1 MTQPSGRLA
10 ASRRAQRS
18 KTVVGHH
25 SQFVPEH
32 THWPATTTNEKT
44 VVRHSLGL
52 WFRYS
57 GRLPKPVWRSPIAR
71 HTRTAFA
78 AAVQG
83 LPHLRGAGRQ
93 HGARDLVGFE
103 TRGVEGQ
110 PQKSSMRRM
119 TRSGLP
125 PALRIAHRLRVADD
139 QQEYGDSRVLGG
151 FEMARLHSLRGL
163 VTKGPAREESD
174 ASVFSPTLRGGRP
187 EEGWG
192 RLSQPFAPSPL
203 ASRFLGGEGCYVLT
217 DCRRSRS
224 SPSAAAEAGSGSL
237 HHLCRCHKST
247 SRLT

>member
-1 MTQPSGRLA
+1 MVSLFGA
-10 ASRRAQRS
+10 ASETCLEIADRAPYAQCVRCRCARAAALARRRASARRARS
-18 KTVVGHH
+18 CG
-25 SQFVPEH
+25 
-32 THWPATTTNEKT
+32 
-44 VVRHSLGL
+44 VRD
-52 WFRYS
+52 
-57 GRLPKPVWRSPIAR
+57 
-71 HTRTAFA
+71 TR
-78 AAVQG
+78 
-83 LPHLRGAGRQ
+83 
-93 HGARDLVGFE
+93 
-103 TRGVEGQ
+103 VEGQ

-125 PALRIAHRLRVADD
+125 PALRIAHRLRVADG
-139 QQEYGDSRVLGG
+139 QQEYGGSRVLGG

-203 ASRFLGGEGCYVLT
+203 ARRFLGGEGCYVLT

>member
-71 HTRTAFA
+71 HTRSAFA

-83 LPHLRGAGRQ
+83 LPHLRGAGHQ

-119 TRSGLP
+119 TRSGFATSASYCALP
-125 PALRIAHRLRVADD
+125 SIRRG
-139 QQEYGDSRVLGG
+139 QQEHAAH
-151 FEMARLHSLRGL
+151 ARSSASNCRASPRC
-163 VTKGPAREESD
+163 VPSS
-174 ASVFSPTLRGGRP
+174 ASVWRELKATPRFSPPPSGGRP

-192 RLSQPFAPSPL
+192 RWSHRLPHPHWHVRS
-203 ASRFLGGEGCYVLT
+203 LGGKGCYVLIN
-217 DCRRSRS
+217 CRRSRS
-224 SPSAAAEAGSGSL
+224 SPSAVACAPRS
-237 HHLCRCHKST
+237 CRNGC
-247 SRLT
+247 RG

>member
-1 MTQPSGRLA
+1 MKRQSFGIALGYGFVIRGGFRNLSGDRR
-10 ASRRAQRS
+10 SRAIRAVRS
-18 KTVVGHH
+18 LPLCKRCRTCEAPGV
-25 SQFVPEH
+25 S
-32 THWPATTTNEKT
+32 TA
-44 VVRHSLGL
+44 RAIL
-52 WFRYS
+52 WGSR
-57 GRLPKPVWRSPIAR
+57 P
-71 HTRTAFA
+71 
-78 AAVQG
+78 
-83 LPHLRGAGRQ
+83 
-93 HGARDLVGFE
+93 
-103 TRGVEGQ
+103 RGVEGQ

-125 PALRIAHRLRVADD
+125 PALRIAHRLRVADG
-139 QQEYGDSRVLGG
+139 QQEYGGSRVLGG

-203 ASRFLGGEGCYVLT
+203 ARRFLGGEGCYVLT